1 MDQDART
8 GQAEHENPEE
18 INVEDHEMSSGHE
31 SSGGRIKVLQADQ
44 QLRSSRKKTMQAQ
57 RQGAA
62 LDLASLGSK
71 RPRGRPLGSKN
82 KPKPPIIIS
91 KDSATALRAHVLE
104 IASTC
109 DVAHCVAS
117 FARARHRG
125 LCVLTASGSVSN
137 VTLRQPAAP
146 GSSVTLQ
153 GSFDILSLSGAF
165 LPHPC
170 PSSATGLTVYL
181 AGSQGH
187 VVGGSVVGSLVAA
200 GPVVVIAASFLNASY
215 DRLPA
220 DDSSDHQQLA
230 VGENEDS
237 LQHKHE
243 ESSIHASVNLGE
255 SPSSTAINLNNMAI
269 FNFPSSLL
277 PSPHLPQDAYQ
288 WPLVPHSR
296 PPF

>member
-8 GQAEHENPEE
+8 GQAGHENPEE

-44 QLRSSRKKTMQAQ
+44 QLRSRKKTMQAQ

-62 LDLASLGSK
+62 LDLAALGSK

-146 GSSVTLQ
+146 GSSVTLE

-170 PSSATGLTVYL
+170 RASATGLTVYL

-200 GPVVVIAASFLNASY
+200 GPVVVIAASFRNASY

-237 LQHKHE
+237 LQQPSKWLHE
-243 ESSIHASVNLGE
+243 ESFIHANVNLGE
-255 SPSSTAINLNNMAI
+255 SPSSTATNLNNMAI
-269 FNFPSSLL
+269 FNFPS
-277 PSPHLPQDAYQ
+277 SPHLPQDAYQ
-288 WPLVPHSR
+288 WPLVPHYR